1 MKSLYLLILLLLIST
16 VAVSQETKKDTLTIE
31 EQFDRIYRISSSYQE
46 YKVIRKTTYQDL
58 KTNVLD
64 SIKIIDKELQLK
76 NIHNN
81 VLNDSL
87 QEVKKVLEILETDMK
102 FLITEKNSISFLG
115 IQLNKSTYTIIVWS
129 IILLL
134 IIALLYFIYQYK
146 NSYSVTSEAKSN
158 LSEAEEELA
167 IYKKK
172 SLEREQKLRR
182 QLQDEINKQRGA

>member
-46 YKVIRKTTYQDL
+46 YKVIRKTTYQGL

-102 FLITEKNSISFLG
+102 LLITEKNSISFLG
-115 IQLNKSTYTIIVWS
+115 IQLKKSTYTIIVWS

>member
-46 YKVIRKTTYQDL
+46 YKVIRKTTYQSL
-58 KTNVLD
+58 KTNALD

-87 QEVKKVLEILETDMK
+87 QEVKKVLKILETDMK
-102 FLITEKNSISFLG
+102 LLITEKNSISFLG

-167 IYKKK
+167 IHKKK

>member
-16 VAVSQETKKDTLTIE
+16 VAVSQETTKDTLTIE

-46 YKVIRKTTYQDL
+46 YKVIRKTTYQSL
-58 KTNVLD
+58 KTNALD

-102 FLITEKNSISFLG
+102 LLITEKNSISFLG
-115 IQLNKSTYTIIVWS
+115 IQLNKSTYTIIV
-129 IILLL
+129 
-134 IIALLYFIYQYK
+134 FFR
-146 NSYSVTSEAKSN
+146 NST
-158 LSEAEEELA
+158 
-167 IYKKK
+167 
-172 SLEREQKLRR
+172 
-182 QLQDEINKQRGA
+182 

>member
-16 VAVSQETKKDTLTIE
+16 VAVSQETTKDTLTIE

-46 YKVIRKTTYQDL
+46 YKVIRKTTYQSL
-58 KTNVLD
+58 KTNALD

-102 FLITEKNSISFLG
+102 LLITEKNSISFLG

-158 LSEAEEELA
+158 LSEAEKELA
-167 IYKKK
+167 IHKKK

>member
-182 QLQDEINKQRGA
+182 QLQDEINKQRNS

>member
-16 VAVSQETKKDTLTIE
+16 VAVSQETTKDTLTIE

-46 YKVIRKTTYQDL
+46 YKVIRKTTYQSL
-58 KTNVLD
+58 KTNALD

-102 FLITEKNSISFLG
+102 LLITEKNSISFLG

-167 IYKKK
+167 IHKKK

>member
-16 VAVSQETKKDTLTIE
+16 VAVSQETTKDTLTIE

-46 YKVIRKTTYQDL
+46 YKVIRKTIYQSL
-58 KTNVLD
+58 KTNALD

-102 FLITEKNSISFLG
+102 LLITEKNSISFLG

-167 IYKKK
+167 IHKKK

>member
-46 YKVIRKTTYQDL
+46 YKVIRKTTYQGL

-76 NIHNN
+76 NINNN

-182 QLQDEINKQRGA
+182 QLQDEINKQRNS

>member
-46 YKVIRKTTYQDL
+46 YKVIRKTTYQGL

-102 FLITEKNSISFLG
+102 LLITEKNSISFLG

-146 NSYSVTSEAKSN
+146 NSYYVTSEAKSN

-182 QLQDEINKQRGA
+182 QLQDEINKQRNS

>member
-46 YKVIRKTTYQDL
+46 YKVIRKTTYQGL

-64 SIKIIDKELQLK
+64 SIKIIDKELQQK

-102 FLITEKNSISFLG
+102 LLITEKNSISFLG
-115 IQLNKSTYTIIVWS
+115 IQLKKSTYTIIVWS

>member
-16 VAVSQETKKDTLTIE
+16 VAVSQETTKDTLTIE

-46 YKVIRKTTYQDL
+46 YKVIRKTTYQSL
-58 KTNVLD
+58 KTNALD

-102 FLITEKNSISFLG
+102 LLITEKNSISFLG

-146 NSYSVTSEAKSN
+146 NCYSVTSEAKSN

-167 IYKKK
+167 IHKKK

>member
-46 YKVIRKTTYQDL
+46 YKVIRKTTYQGL

-102 FLITEKNSISFLG
+102 LLITEKNSISFLG

-167 IYKKK
+167 IYKRK

>member
-16 VAVSQETKKDTLTIE
+16 VAVSQETTKDTLTIE

-46 YKVIRKTTYQDL
+46 YKVIRKTTYQSL
-58 KTNVLD
+58 KTNALD

-87 QEVKKVLEILETDMK
+87 QEVKKVLKILETDMK
-102 FLITEKNSISFLG
+102 LLITEKNSISFLG

-167 IYKKK
+167 IHKKK

>member
-16 VAVSQETKKDTLTIE
+16 VAVSQETTKDTLTIE

-46 YKVIRKTTYQDL
+46 YKVIRKTTYQSL
-58 KTNVLD
+58 KTNALD

-81 VLNDSL
+81 VINDSL

-102 FLITEKNSISFLG
+102 LLITEKNSISFLG

-167 IYKKK
+167 IHKKK

>member
-46 YKVIRKTTYQDL
+46 YKVIRKTTYQGL

-76 NIHNN
+76 NINNN

-87 QEVKKVLEILETDMK
+87 QEVKKVLKILETDMK
-102 FLITEKNSISFLG
+102 LLITEKNSISFLG
-115 IQLNKSTYTIIVWS
+115 IQLNKSTYTITVWS

-134 IIALLYFIYQYK
+134 IIALFYFIYQYK
-146 NSYSVTSEAKSN
+146 NSYQIILHAKKN
-158 LSEAEEELA
+158 VLEAENELTNNM
-167 IYKKK
+167 KK

-182 QLQDEINKQRGA
+182 QLQDEINKQRGV